1 MSHSGEPKTP
11 DMVPPILRSEQDSR
25 WLGFPFLV
33 QRAPAAGRWD
43 GFDSPNY
50 WVSVIVSGAYSVRLQ
65 SGARDKDVYL
75 STGSFCGYPAG
86 QHWDVLH
93 WSCRPVESMSVSCD
107 CSRLRALRLAPEE
120 TLPALGATY
129 RSSTDQGVTTIVA
142 NMRRELE
149 MGCLSGRL
157 YAESLSLALAA
168 RLRGIALESR
178 AAHSYN
184 ARPMLAPSQARL
196 LSEFVD
202 ASLAQDLSIGDLAN
216 LTRMSASHFA
226 RRFRNT
232 FEMPVHRY
240 VLHRRVERAIRLL
253 SLDNQ
258 SIAEVALECGFANQS
273 HFTEAFRRIIGT
285 TPHRY
290 RRRVG

>member
-1 MSHSGEPKTP
+1 MSQSGESNAP
-11 DMVPPILRSEQDSR
+11 DEVPPILLSEQDSR
-25 WLGFPFLV
+25 WLGFPFDV
-33 QRAPAAGRWD
+33 RRVPAAGQWD
-43 GFDSPNY
+43 GFDFPNY
-50 WVSVIVSGAYSVRLQ
+50 WLAVIVAGENSVRLR
-65 SGARDKDVYL
+65 SGVRDKDVYL

-86 QHWDVLH
+86 QQWDSLH
-93 WSCRPVESMSVSCD
+93 WSGRHVESMSVSFD
-107 CSRLRALRLAPEE
+107 CSRLKALRLAPEE

-149 MGCLSGRL
+149 TGCLSGRL
-157 YAESLSLALAA
+157 YAESLSLALTA
-168 RLRGIALESR
+168 RLHGIALESR

-184 ARPMLAPSQARL
+184 ARPMLAPSQARIV
-196 LSEFVD
+196 SEFVD

-226 RRFRNT
+226 RHFRNT

-240 VLHRRVERAIRLL
+240 VLKRRIERAIRLL
-253 SLDNQ
+253 SLGNE
-258 SIAEVALECGFANQS
+258 SIAQVALECGFANQS
-273 HFTEAFRRIIGT
+273 HFTEAFKRIIGT

>member
-1 MSHSGEPKTP
+1 MGHRGETNAP
-11 DMVPPILRSEQDSR
+11 DGEPPILYSELDSR
-25 WLGFPFLV
+25 WLGFPFAV
-33 QRAPAAGRWD
+33 TRVPAAGRSD
-43 GFDSPNY
+43 GLDFPNY
-50 WVSVIVSGAYSVRLQ
+50 WLSVIISGATSVRLRT
-65 SGARDKDVYL
+65 GTRDKDVYL

-86 QHWDVLH
+86 QHWDSLR
-93 WSCRPVESMSVSCD
+93 WSGRQVESMTVYCD

-129 RSSTDQGVTTIVA
+129 RSSADQGVTTIVT

-149 MGCLSGRL
+149 TGCLSGRL

-168 RLRGIALESR
+168 RLYGIALESR

-184 ARPMLAPSQARL
+184 ARPLLAPSQARL
-196 LSEFVD
+196 VSEFVD

-226 RRFRNT
+226 RNFRNT
-232 FEMPVHRY
+232 FGMPVHRY
-240 VLHRRVERAIRLL
+240 VLQRRIERAIRLL
-253 SLDNQ
+253 SLANQ
-258 SIAEVALECGFANQS
+258 SIAQIALECGFANQS
-273 HFTEAFRRIIGT
+273 HFTESFRRIIGT

-290 RRRVG
+290 RRSVG